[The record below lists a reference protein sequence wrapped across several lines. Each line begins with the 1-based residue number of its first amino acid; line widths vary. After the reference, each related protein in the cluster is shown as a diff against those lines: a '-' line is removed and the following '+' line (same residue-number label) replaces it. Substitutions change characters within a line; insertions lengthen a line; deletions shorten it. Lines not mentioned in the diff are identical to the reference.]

1 MQLLYNMIFN
11 WLMLALNSQLTC
23 WYNVF

>member
-11 WLMLALNSQLTC
+11 WLMFASNPQLTC
-23 WYNVF
+23 WYNAF